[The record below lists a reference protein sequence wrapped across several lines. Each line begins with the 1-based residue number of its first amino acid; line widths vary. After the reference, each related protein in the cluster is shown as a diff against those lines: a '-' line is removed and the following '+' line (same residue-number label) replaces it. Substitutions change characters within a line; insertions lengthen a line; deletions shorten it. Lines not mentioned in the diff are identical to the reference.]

1 MDIIKKIARRYPMH
15 TLSIRLDDSIYE
27 HFKEFLKFYPQNRL
41 SIIEDDDDLIF
52 TDSNALS
59 YQEAMEDLKNS
70 QTLNWKEYAKARNID
85 V

>member
-1 MDIIKKIARRYPMH
+1 MH

-41 SIIEDDDDLIF
+41 SIIEDDEDTVF
-52 TDSNALS
+52 TASNALS
-59 YQEAMEDLKNS
+59 YQEAVKDLENG
-70 QTLNWKEYAKARNID
+70 QTVNWKEYAKANNID